1 MYDEYRVIEDVKL
14 ILNHCLNVPRDMC
27 DKVQN
32 CSECRVKRLLNYVD
46 NLDREESFYERRFNN
61 VQ

>member
-1 MYDEYRVIEDVKL
+1 MYDSHKVVEDVKN
-14 ILNHCLNVPRDMC
+14 ILYTCSNFSQEQCNKQLNC
-27 DKVQN
+27 DK
-32 CSECRVKRLLNYVD
+32 CRVKRLLNYVN